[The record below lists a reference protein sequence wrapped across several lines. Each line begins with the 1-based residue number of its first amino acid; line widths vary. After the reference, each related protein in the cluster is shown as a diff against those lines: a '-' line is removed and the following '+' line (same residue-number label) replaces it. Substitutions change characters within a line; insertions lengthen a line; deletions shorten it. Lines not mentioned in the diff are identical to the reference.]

1 MINLIIGVIALLI
14 GGILGFFIGGIK
26 TLKALLNMIGISDD
40 DFKSLKK
47 EFHEF
52 ANLIRKEKPQTEE
65 EKEILRKKLFD
76 VIMKYSKY
84 KLHSNLCV
92 TIAHED

>member
-14 GGILGFFIGGIK
+14 GGILGFFIGGAK
-26 TLKALLNMIGISDD
+26 TLTGLLNMLGISDD
-40 DFKSLKK
+40 DFNSLKK
-47 EFHEF
+47 EFHEL
-52 ANLIRKEKPQTEE
+52 ANRIRKERPQTEE
-65 EKEILRKKLFD
+65 EKEILRKELFD
-76 VIMKYSKY
+76 TIMKYSKY

>member
-14 GGILGFFIGGIK
+14 GGILGFFIGSIK
-26 TLKALLNMIGISDD
+26 TLKTLLNMIGISDD
-40 DFKSLKK
+40 NFQSLKK
-47 EFHEF
+47 EFHEL
-52 ANLIRKEKPQTEE
+52 ANCIRKEKPQTEE
-65 EKEILRKKLFD
+65 EKEILREKVFS